1 MTISDDEIQYNP
13 DLIGI
18 VEKNAVSPPTEES
31 FMTRRIDLQSARRSL
46 NMRTKLFRNSMTVGE
61 NTSKAYFDR
70 TFSTMTP
77 NMNQEKTM
85 TNVYGSM

>member
-18 VEKNAVSPPTEES
+18 VEKNAPTEES

-77 NMNQEKTM
+77 TMNDKTM